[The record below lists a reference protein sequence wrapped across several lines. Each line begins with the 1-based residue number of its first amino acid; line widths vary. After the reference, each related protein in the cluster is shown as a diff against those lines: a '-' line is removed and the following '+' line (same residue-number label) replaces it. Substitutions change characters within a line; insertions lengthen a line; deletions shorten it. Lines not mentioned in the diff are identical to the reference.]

1 VVHVPSELATEAVVD
16 HEHVVHARG
25 DVVPPK
31 FVASKLGKHSTI
43 RAFQTNA
50 FARARNRLAT
60 GRLFAGSVSN
70 GWIGSTGV
78 FPFKAEVVER
88 LLILLVVGFF
98 LDRLRF
104 AGELFPT
111 TGVLVVPTLLVG
123 SFSSTLVSFSYHT
136 LFSLLVLPLF
146 LSSDALRTSAQ
157 RAPAGISA
165 HCRSTSVQVGY
176 GSGASEVP
184 PAS

>member
-1 VVHVPSELATEAVVD
+1 MLHVPSELTTESAVD
-16 HEHVVHARG
+16 HEHVVHARDG
-25 DVVPPK
+25 VVPPK
-31 FVASKLGKHSTI
+31 LVATKVGKHTTI

-60 GRLFAGSVSN
+60 SRLFAGSVSN
-70 GWIGSTGV
+70 GWMGSTMV
-78 FPFKAEVVER
+78 FRFKGGVVER
-88 LLILLVVGFF
+88 LLVLLDVGVL

-111 TGVLVVPTLLVG
+111 TGVIVVPTLLVG
-123 SFSSTLVSFSYHT
+123 SLSSSLVSFSYHI

-165 HCRSTSVQVGY
+165 HRRSTSVQVWY
-176 GSGASEVP
+176 G
-184 PAS
+184 